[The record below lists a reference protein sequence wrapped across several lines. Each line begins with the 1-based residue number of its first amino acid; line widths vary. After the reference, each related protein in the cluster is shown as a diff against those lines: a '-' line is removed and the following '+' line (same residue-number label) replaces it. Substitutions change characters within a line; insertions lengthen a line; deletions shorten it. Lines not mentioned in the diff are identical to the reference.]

1 LKQQST
7 QQKTKKIA
15 VTGIGAAVIFA
26 ITFFLRIPVPI
37 PGGAYINLGDSAI
50 FIVAFLTA
58 GRASRESRPKV
69 NSVPNEPRD
78 TPAGAPLPAAVAAAV
93 GSAFADLAAG
103 APLYI
108 PATFIIKGVMGFLFG
123 KICEKAENF
132 KMFICAAA
140 LCGLVMI
147 IGYGIYETAVFS
159 LAYALSSLPFNII
172 QAVGSVAVSAVMY
185 KPVLNVKKRH
195 FDF

>member
-7 QQKTKKIA
+7 NQKTREIA

-26 ITFFLRIPVPI
+26 VTFFLRIPVPI

-50 FIVAFLTA
+50 FLTAFLT
-58 GRASRESRPKV
+58 
-69 NSVPNEPRD
+69 
-78 TPAGAPLPAAVAAAV
+78 APLPAAVAAAL

-123 KICEKAENF
+123 KMCEKAEDF

-140 LCGLVMI
+140 LCGAVMI
-147 IGYGIYETAVFS
+147 LGYAVYEAVVFS
-159 LAYALSSLPFNII
+159 LTYALSSLPFNII
-172 QAVGSVAVSAVMY
+172 QAVGSVAVAAVIY
-185 KPVLNVKKRH
+185 KPIVNIKKRH